1 MAQGMTRRQFLGSG
15 ARLAAGVGAALGIV
29 PALGLTTG
37 TLRRALAQGISS
49 LWEQP
54 GMPPEIT
61 PVGQFYTVSINIF
74 DPRVDYRDWTLTI
87 EGLVERPLTLDY
99 QRLVRAPNSVES
111 YVTLTCVSNEVG
123 GNLTGNAVWRGVRLR
138 DLLQEAGVKPGAV
151 DLVMEAYDNYTDS
164 IPIEK
169 ALHPDTL
176 LVYEMNGEPLR
187 PQHGFPARL
196 IVPGIYGMKN
206 VKWIRRLRVV
216 DYDFKGYWARRGWS
230 DTAVIKTWSRIDIPR
245 TGQVRAGEPVV
256 IGGPAFAGDRGV
268 QAVEFSVDGG
278 KTWKPVDALKEPL
291 GPYAWRLWAATWTPG
306 EPGNAELVVRAIDGQ
321 GQVQTSAVAP
331 PLPDGSSGWH
341 RRRVA
346 VRG

>member
-1 MAQGMTRRQFLGSG
+1 MKMSRRRFLGKG
-15 ARLAAGVGAALGIV
+15 ARLAVGVGATLGAA
-29 PALGLTTG
+29 PLLGLATG
-37 TLRRALAQGISS
+37 DLRRALAQGAP

-61 PVGQFYTVSINIF
+61 PVGQFYTISINLF
-74 DPRVDYRDWTLTI
+74 DPRLDARDWSLTV

-99 QRLVRAPNSVES
+99 QQLTQYPNTVEA

-123 GNLTGNAVWRGVRLR
+123 GPLTGNAIWRGVRLR
-138 DLLQEAGVKPGAV
+138 DILQEAGVKPGAV

-187 PQHGFPARL
+187 PQHGYPARL

-245 TGQVRAGEPVV
+245 SAQVRVGERVV
-256 IGGPAFAGDRGV
+256 IGGLAYAGDRGISG
-268 QAVEFSVDGG
+268 VEVSVDGG
-278 KTWKPVDALKEPL
+278 RTWRPVDALKEPL
-291 GPYAWRLWAATWTPG
+291 GPYAWRLWAATWIPAESGT
-306 EPGNAELVVRAIDGQ
+306 AELVVRAIDGR
-321 GQVQTSAVAP
+321 GEVQTAALAP

-341 RRRVA
+341 RRRVS
-346 VRG
+346 VRS